1 MICNVQ
7 RTKCL
12 HVCLHIDWNPY
23 GTFNVTMIRTS
34 DNMTM
39 PRITQKS
46 NNLSTAKAGYMA
58 WGVSYSGLGLDRE
71 RGKYMVNVLLLL

>member
-1 MICNVQ
+1 M
-7 RTKCL
+7 
-12 HVCLHIDWNPY
+12 
-23 GTFNVTMIRTS
+23 MRTS

-46 NNLSTAKAGYMA
+46 NNLSTAKAGYMT

-71 RGKYMVNVLLLL
+71 RDKYMVKVLLLL